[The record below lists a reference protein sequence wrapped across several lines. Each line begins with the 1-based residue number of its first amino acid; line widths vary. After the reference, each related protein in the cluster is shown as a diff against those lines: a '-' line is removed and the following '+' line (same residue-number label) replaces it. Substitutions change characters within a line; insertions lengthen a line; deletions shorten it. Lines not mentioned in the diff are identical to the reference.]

1 MPRIIDRLCGTVAA
15 GCAVVYAMTL
25 IGAAIDPGGISMS
38 RQVGRV
44 LLTITI
50 VGTLVAVH
58 GWQTRRATADAAERA
73 AERIAAGVSHAVA
86 GTLEQLLYRVA
97 ERTAGNAHEQLVAAI
112 REVADGVSR
121 DLTDSLSG
129 HVETWLGRAHT
140 GGMIA
145 EAGTRVPN
153 GTVSSISRRES

>member
-1 MPRIIDRLCGTVAA
+1 MYRIVVRAAGTAAA
-15 GCAVVYAMTL
+15 GCAIFYVMAL
-25 IGAAIDPGGISMS
+25 LGSAIDPGGITLSH
-38 RQVGRV
+38 RVGTI
-44 LLTITI
+44 LLTVTV
-50 VGTLVAVH
+50 VGALVAVH
-58 GWQTRRATADAAERA
+58 GWQVEAGARRGADAM

-145 EAGTRVPN
+145 EAGHRVPN